1 MDTKLVIQAKKHD
14 KEAFVK
20 LIEDNQASMYKAA
33 IAILQNDE
41 DAADAIQE
49 TILICWEKI
58 GSLRHA
64 GYFKTWLMRILIHQC
79 YAIYNQKKRMITA
92 EKFPDIED
100 QSEGYGEIEWQEM
113 LRYLN
118 EKQRIVVELYYG
130 QQFKVR
136 EIAEALQIGQSAVKS
151 RLQSARKALK
161 KYYDTGSHGSG
172 ACHNRWRCVGGE
184 SVLGGKTSA
193 DWKHLSAGRERGGLL
208 R

>member
-20 LIEDNQASMYKAA
+20 LIEDNQTSMYKAA

-79 YAIYNQKKRMITA
+79 YAIYNQKKRMVAADHLPDVADCA
-92 EKFPDIED
+92 ER
-100 QSEGYGEIEWQEM
+100 YGEIEWQEM
-113 LRYLN
+113 LGCLS

-151 RLQSARKALK
+151 RLQSARKTLEQ
-161 KYYDTGSHGSG
+161 YYDI
-172 ACHNRWRCVGGE
+172 
-184 SVLGGKTSA
+184 GKTASDDA
-193 DWKHLSAGRERGGLL
+193 DD
-208 R
+208 

>member
-92 EKFPDIED
+92 EKFPSDATD
-100 QSEGYGEIEWQEM
+100 C
-113 LRYLN
+113 L
-118 EKQRIVVELYYG
+118 
-130 QQFKVR
+130 
-136 EIAEALQIGQSAVKS
+136 
-151 RLQSARKALK
+151 
-161 KYYDTGSHGSG
+161 
-172 ACHNRWRCVGGE
+172 
-184 SVLGGKTSA
+184 
-193 DWKHLSAGRERGGLL
+193 
-208 R
+208 

>member
-1 MDTKLVIQAKKHD
+1 MDTNLVIQAKKYN

-20 LIEDNQASMYKAA
+20 LVEESQASMYKAA

-49 TILICWEKI
+49 TILVCWEKI

-64 GYFKTWLMRILIHQC
+64 GYFKTWMMRILIHQC
-79 YAIYNQKKRMITA
+79 YAICNQKKRMVAADNLPEVADCA
-92 EKFPDIED
+92 ER
-100 QSEGYGEIEWQEM
+100 YGEIEWREM
-113 LRYLN
+113 LGCLS

-151 RLQSARKALK
+151 RLQSARKTLEQ
-161 KYYDTGSHGSG
+161 YYDI
-172 ACHNRWRCVGGE
+172 
-184 SVLGGKTSA
+184 GKKASDDA
-193 DWKHLSAGRERGGLL
+193 DD
-208 R
+208 

>member
-113 LRYLN
+113 L
-118 EKQRIVVELYYG
+118 
-130 QQFKVR
+130 
-136 EIAEALQIGQSAVKS
+136 SS
-151 RLQSARKALK
+151 
-161 KYYDTGSHGSG
+161 
-172 ACHNRWRCVGGE
+172 
-184 SVLGGKTSA
+184 
-193 DWKHLSAGRERGGLL
+193 GLL
-208 R
+208 WNFIMGSSLRCGKLRRHCRLDKVQ

>member
-1 MDTKLVIQAKKHD
+1 MDTKLVIQAKKHN

-20 LIEDNQASMYKAA
+20 LVEENQASMYKAA

-49 TILICWEKI
+49 TILVCWEKI

-64 GYFKTWLMRILIHQC
+64 GYFKTWMMRILIHRC
-79 YAIYNQKKRMITA
+79 YAIYNQKKRMVAA
-92 EKFPDIED
+92 EHLPEVADCAER
-100 QSEGYGEIEWQEM
+100 YGEIEWQEM
-113 LRYLN
+113 LSHLS

-151 RLQSARKALK
+151 RLQSARKTLEQ
-161 KYYDTGSHGSG
+161 YYDI
-172 ACHNRWRCVGGE
+172 
-184 SVLGGKTSA
+184 GKKASDDA
-193 DWKHLSAGRERGGLL
+193 DD
-208 R
+208 

>member
-1 MDTKLVIQAKKHD
+1 MDKKLVLQAKKHD

-20 LIEDNQASMYKAA
+20 LVENYQVSMYKTA

-58 GSLRHA
+58 GSLRNA
-64 GYFKTWLMRILIHQC
+64 KFFKTWMTRILIHRC
-79 YAIYNQKKRMITA
+79 YAIYNENKRTVTA
-92 EKFPDIED
+92 DNFP
-100 QSEGYGEIEWQEM
+100 EM

-136 EIAEALQIGQSAVKS
+136 EIAGALQIGQSAVKS
-151 RLQSARKALK
+151 RLQSARKTLEQF
-161 KYYDTGSHGSG
+161 Y
-172 ACHNRWRCVGGE
+172 E
-184 SVLGGKTSA
+184 IGKEASPNS
-193 DWKHLSAGRERGGLL
+193 DGRL
-208 R
+208 